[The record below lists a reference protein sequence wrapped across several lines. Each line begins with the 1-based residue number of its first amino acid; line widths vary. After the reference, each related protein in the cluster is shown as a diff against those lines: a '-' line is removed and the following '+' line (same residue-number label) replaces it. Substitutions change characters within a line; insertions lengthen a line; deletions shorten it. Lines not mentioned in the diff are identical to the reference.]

1 MEEHY
6 TTQRLLVFRKLT
18 RAIADLLRG
27 QMKEYLSTLGPLLR
41 PKIVLGDYI
50 ESGAK
55 EPAKGA
61 DKAFKE
67 LQSLYESVAMTK
79 PFNLSKELKPPIE
92 IISAALDITPMEYT
106 YTAKTERESKTVTIT
121 SPLKWALNYSGF
133 APDRLKRLIA
143 ESNRST
149 DELQRFILHYL
160 VMHIVV
166 SQQTGVAQ
174 ILHALHFPL
183 SSDRAPEFGALP
195 ITYISSSVS
204 TIRPPDDVIIE
215 NTEISGMNA
224 FEEVVS
230 IDDIAGLQ
238 DPLKEQLIQLVKNY
252 DEGLLPEQYK
262 V

>member
-1 MEEHY
+1 
-6 TTQRLLVFRKLT
+6 
-18 RAIADLLRG
+18 
-27 QMKEYLSTLGPLLR
+27 MKEYLSTLAPLFR

-50 ESGAK
+50 EGHTK
-55 EPAKGA
+55 EVAKGA

-67 LQSLYESVAMTK
+67 LQSLYESVAMAK
-79 PFNLSKELKPPIE
+79 PFSLSKELKPPIE
-92 IISAALDITPMEYT
+92 ITSMALDITPMEYD
-106 YTAKTERESKTVTIT
+106 YTAKTERDSKTVTIT

-133 APDRLKRLIA
+133 APGRLKNLLADRQ
-143 ESNRST
+143 RST

-174 ILHALHFPL
+174 ILDALHFPL
-183 SSDRAPEFGALP
+183 SSERLPEFGALP
-195 ITYISSSVS
+195 ITYISSAVS
-204 TIRPPDDVIIE
+204 TIRPPDGVIIE

-230 IDDIAGLQ
+230 VGDIASLQ
-238 DPLKEQLIQLVKNY
+238 DPLKERLIQLVKSHG
-252 DEGLLPEQYK
+252 EGLLPEQDK